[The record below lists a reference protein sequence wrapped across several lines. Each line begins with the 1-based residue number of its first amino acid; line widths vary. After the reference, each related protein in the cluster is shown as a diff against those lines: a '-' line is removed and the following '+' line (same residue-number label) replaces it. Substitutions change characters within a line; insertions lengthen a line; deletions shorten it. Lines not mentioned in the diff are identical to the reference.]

1 MKKELSGG
9 CGIAILSFLLMIVI
23 LGVIAVFSM
32 RADGEA
38 GEGFLGLMVL
48 IMILSPFIYWGYR
61 LLFKSLHPDEP
72 VRLTKKAIYY
82 GGGALLTLG
91 GLMIWAVMTNNRAAM
106 EPKPI
111 TEIAQEPNEPKDSVV
126 ITEVMEGDP
135 YQELDE
141 LIGLESVKEEVHTLA
156 NFAKIQQ
163 QRKAQGLKVPK
174 MSYHLVF
181 TGSPGTGKTTVARIV
196 ARIYKDLG
204 ILKSGHTVETD
215 RSGLVAEYVG
225 QTATKTN
232 AVIDSALNGVL
243 FIDEAYALVPENA
256 ANDYGQ
262 EAISTLL
269 KRMED
274 DRDKLVVIIAG
285 YPNEMQRF
293 IDSNPGLQ
301 SRFTRYINFPD
312 YNDQELFDIFK
323 LYLNKNQYSL
333 SDDAAEL
340 LKNNL
345 KYVVAN
351 KTKNFGNA
359 RYVRNIFERAVEQQ
373 ANRLSAKRSISDD
386 ELSLLTKED
395 IENAF
400 KQRNNNPNKHE

>member
-1 MKKELSGG
+1 MKRELSGG
-9 CGIAILSFLLMIVI
+9 CGILILAFAALLIIVGI
-23 LGVIAVFSM
+23 VAVFDM
-32 RADGEA
+32 RADGGGA
-38 GEGFLGLMVL
+38 DGALGLLVFVAM
-48 IMILSPFIYWGYR
+48 LSPFIYWGYVMLYKFLR
-61 LLFKSLHPDEP
+61 PDEP
-72 VRLTKKAIYY
+72 VRFTKKMKLF
-82 GGGALLTLG
+82 GGAALLALVIFTL
-91 GLMIWAVMTNNRAAM
+91 WAALTNKNV
-106 EPKPI
+106 PKISVPI

-135 YQELDE
+135 YKELDE
-141 LIGLESVKEEVHTLA
+141 LIGLESVKEEVHTIA

-174 MSYHLVF
+174 MSFHLVF

-256 ANDYGQ
+256 GSDYGQ

-285 YPNEMQRF
+285 YPDEMQRF

-312 YNDQELFDIFK
+312 YSEQELYDIFQ
-323 LYLNKNQYSL
+323 LYLSKNQYTIT
-333 SDDAAEL
+333 DDAAQL
-340 LKNNL
+340 LKDNL
-345 KYVVAN
+345 NYVVAH

-359 RYVRNIFERAVEQQ
+359 RYVRNLFERAVEQQ

-386 ELSLLTKED
+386 ELSVLTKED

-400 KQRNNNPNKHE
+400 KARK

>member
-1 MKKELSGG
+1 MKREVSGG
-9 CGIAILSFLLMIVI
+9 CGIMLLAFCLLFIAG
-23 LGVIAVFSM
+23 GVAAVVDMCSEGNG
-32 RADGEA
+32 ADGA
-38 GEGFLGLMVL
+38 IGLLIFVVL
-48 IMILSPFIYWGYR
+48 LSPFIYWGYVM
-61 LLFKSLHPDEP
+61 LYKFLHPGKP
-72 VRLTKKAIYY
+72 VTITKNALRY
-82 GGGALLTLG
+82 GGAALLVLV
-91 GLMIWAVMTNNRAAM
+91 LFAIWAALKGNHEAIS
-106 EPKPI
+106 PKVI
-111 TEIAQEPNEPKDSVV
+111 TEISQEPKESKDSVV
-126 ITEVMEGDP
+126 ITQVMEGDP

-141 LIGLESVKEEVHTLA
+141 LIGLESVKEEVHTIA

-174 MSYHLVF
+174 MSFHLVF

-204 ILKSGHTVETD
+204 ILESGHTVETD
-215 RSGLVAEYVG
+215 RSGLVANYVG

-243 FIDEAYALVPENA
+243 FIDEAYALVPEHEGY
-256 ANDYGQ
+256 DYGQ

-274 DRDKLVVIIAG
+274 DRDRLVVIIAG
-285 YPNEMQRF
+285 YPDEMQRF
-293 IDSNPGLQ
+293 IDSNPGLK

-312 YNDQELFDIFK
+312 YTDKELFDIFN
-323 LYLNKNQYSL
+323 LYLRKNQYTVT
-333 SDDAAEL
+333 DDAAEL
-340 LKNNL
+340 LKKNFN
-345 KYVVAN
+345 YVVAH
-351 KTKNFGNA
+351 KDKNFGNA

-373 ANRLSAKRSISDD
+373 ANRLSAKRNISDN

-400 KQRNNNPNKHE
+400 KARK

>member
-1 MKKELSGG
+1 MKRELSGG
-9 CGIAILSFLLMIVI
+9 CGMMALAFSLLCIIAGIVT
-23 LGVIAVFSM
+23 VFDM
-32 RADGEA
+32 RAEGDGGDGA
-38 GEGFLGLMVL
+38 LGLLVFVG
-48 IMILSPFIYWGYR
+48 ILSPLIYWGYVMLYKFLR
-61 LLFKSLHPDEP
+61 PDEP
-72 VRLTKKAIYY
+72 VRFTKKTVIY
-82 GGGALLTLG
+82 GAAALLALVIFS
-91 GLMIWAVMTNNRAAM
+91 LWAALTSKHAPQTPA
-106 EPKPI
+106 PI
-111 TEIAQEPNEPKDSVV
+111 TEIAQVPNEPKDSVV

-135 YQELDE
+135 YKELDE
-141 LIGLESVKEEVHTLA
+141 LIGLESVKDEVHTIA

-174 MSYHLVF
+174 MSFHLVF

-256 ANDYGQ
+256 GSDYGQ

-285 YPNEMQRF
+285 YPDEMKRF

-312 YNDQELFDIFK
+312 YTEQELFEIFK
-323 LYLNKNQYSL
+323 LYLTKNQYTIT
-333 SDDAAEL
+333 DNAAQL
-340 LKNNL
+340 LTDNL
-345 KYVVAN
+345 NYVVAH

-386 ELSLLTKED
+386 ELSVLTKED

-400 KQRNNNPNKHE
+400 KARK

>member
-1 MKKELSGG
+1 MKRELSGG
-9 CGIAILSFLLMIVI
+9 CGITILAFSQMFIIIGIV
-23 LGVIAVFSM
+23 AVFEM

-38 GEGFLGLMVL
+38 GMGALG
-48 IMILSPFIYWGYR
+48 MIVFIAILLPFIYLGYVM
-61 LLFKSLHPDEP
+61 LYKMLHPGEP
-72 VRLTKKAIYY
+72 VKLTRRAMYC
-82 GGGALLTLG
+82 GGGACLLIALLLG
-91 GLMIWAVMTNNRAAM
+91 WAVVSNDHSAVAV
-106 EPKPI
+106 KPI
-111 TEIAQEPNEPKDSVV
+111 NEIAQEPNAPTDSVV

-135 YQELDE
+135 YKELDE
-141 LIGLESVKEEVHTLA
+141 LIGLQSVKEEVHTLA

-174 MSYHLVF
+174 MSFHLVF

-215 RSGLVAEYVG
+215 RSGLVAEYLG
-225 QTATKTN
+225 QTAVKTN

-243 FIDEAYALVPENA
+243 FIDEAYALVPVNA
-256 ANDYGQ
+256 GSDYGQ

-285 YPNEMQRF
+285 YPDEMKRF

-312 YNDQELFDIFK
+312 YTDQELFDIFK
-323 LYLNKNQYSL
+323 LYLNKNQYTMT
-333 SDDAAEL
+333 DDAAQL
-340 LKNNL
+340 LKANL
-345 KYVVAN
+345 DYVVAH

-373 ANRLSAKRSISDD
+373 ANRLSSKLSISND
-386 ELSLLTKED
+386 ELSVLTRED

-400 KQRNNNPNKHE
+400 KVNK

>member
-1 MKKELSGG
+1 
-9 CGIAILSFLLMIVI
+9 
-23 LGVIAVFSM
+23 
-32 RADGEA
+32 
-38 GEGFLGLMVL
+38 
-48 IMILSPFIYWGYR
+48 
-61 LLFKSLHPDEP
+61 
-72 VRLTKKAIYY
+72 
-82 GGGALLTLG
+82 
-91 GLMIWAVMTNNRAAM
+91 
-106 EPKPI
+106 
-111 TEIAQEPNEPKDSVV
+111 
-126 ITEVMEGDP
+126 

-141 LIGLESVKEEVHTLA
+141 LIGLESVKEEVHTIA

-174 MSYHLVF
+174 MSFHLVF

-225 QTATKTN
+225 QTAVKTN

-256 ANDYGQ
+256 GSDYGQ

-285 YPNEMQRF
+285 YPDEMKRF

-312 YNDQELFDIFK
+312 YTDQELFEIFQ
-323 LYLNKNQYSL
+323 LYLNKNQYTIT
-333 SDDAAEL
+333 DDAAEL
-340 LKNNL
+340 LRSNL
-345 KYVVAN
+345 NYAVAH

-373 ANRLSAKRSISDD
+373 ANRLSAKRKISDE

-400 KQRNNNPNKHE
+400 KARK

>member
-1 MKKELSGG
+1 MNVNINNKWAAAIVFVLL
-9 CGIAILSFLLMIVI
+9 GIFTLLVPT
-23 LGVIAVFSM
+23 
-32 RADGEA
+32 DED
-38 GEGFLGLMVL
+38 
-48 IMILSPFIYWGYR
+48 
-61 LLFKSLHPDEP
+61 KSNDESTSETTSTP
-72 VRLTKKAIYY
+72 Q
-82 GGGALLTLG
+82 
-91 GLMIWAVMTNNRAAM
+91 
-106 EPKPI
+106 
-111 TEIAQEPNEPKDSVV
+111 QEEKKDSVV
-126 ITEVMEGDP
+126 INPVLDTDP
-135 YQELDE
+135 YEELED
-141 LIGLESVKEEVHTLA
+141 LIGLDNVKQEVKSLA
-156 NFAKIQQ
+156 NFVKLQK
-163 QRKAQGLKVPK
+163 QRQEKGMKTPK

-181 TGSPGTGKTTVARIV
+181 TGSPGTGKTTVVRIV

-204 ILKSGHTVETD
+204 ILKTGHTVETD

-256 ANDYGQ
+256 GNDYGQ

-285 YPNEMQRF
+285 YPNEMKRF

-312 YNDQELFDIFK
+312 YSEQELFDIFK
-323 LYLNKNQYSL
+323 LYLNKNQYTIT
-333 SDDAAEL
+333 DDAAEL
-340 LKNNL
+340 LKNKL
-345 KYVVAN
+345 EYVVAN

-373 ANRLSAKRSISDD
+373 ANRLSAQRSISDE
-386 ELSLLTKED
+386 ELSILTKED

-400 KQRNNNPNKHE
+400 KQRK